1 MISCFKVRPRRRYDQ
16 DECTDR
22 TAFRLCVREDDR
34 DRLLDAEIWPDSVSI
49 YEWYFKPPNSNDKR
63 RRVEKT
69 PSRDRVAAEVR
80 DCDASQVISYDGDSA
95 DVAAV
100 AVNVTSDNAVI
111 ADCNMDSMDSM
122 DNAATAAVG
131 NHG

>member
-1 MISCFKVRPRRRYDQ
+1 MTVI
-16 DECTDR
+16 
-22 TAFRLCVREDDR
+22 
-34 DRLLDAEIWPDSVSI
+34 
-49 YEWYFKPPNSNDKR
+49 
-63 RRVEKT
+63 
-69 PSRDRVAAEVR
+69 
-80 DCDASQVISYDGDSA
+80 DASQVTGYDGDSA